1 MHVEESLKDTKKY
14 IMKTTVRALQSIYQ
28 FCTKTREYVKQC
40 SVFRDGVT
48 VITKF
53 SHILLN
59 GNSTMNND
67 KPNYH
72 FK

>member
-28 FCTKTREYVKQC
+28 YVKQS
-40 SVFRDGVT
+40 SVFRNRVT

-59 GNSTMNND
+59 GNSTMNDD
-67 KPNYH
+67 KPNCH